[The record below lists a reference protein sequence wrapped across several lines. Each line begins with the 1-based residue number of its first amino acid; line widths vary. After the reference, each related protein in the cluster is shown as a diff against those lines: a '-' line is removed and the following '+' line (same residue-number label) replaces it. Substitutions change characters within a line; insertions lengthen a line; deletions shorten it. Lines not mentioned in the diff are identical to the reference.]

1 MKGNIGAMQ
10 FEHDLITFLFQ
21 AAAKKRVDDC
31 QVDAARLRWL
41 GSRCLIADGVDF
53 HIVAARFQAKVLQCQ
68 VGRHPSR
75 AADAGHADALAADI
89 FAVSWL
95 LGLATILNVRP
106 PATPDSTV
114 APPMVPICTS
124 PVANAAV

>member
-68 VGRHPSR
+68 VAAIQVVPPTLVTPMRLPRISLLSLTSGR
-75 AADAGHADALAADI
+75 
-89 FAVSWL
+89 
-95 LGLATILNVRP
+95 ATR
-106 PATPDSTV
+106 S
-114 APPMVPICTS
+114 
-124 PVANAAV
+124 